1 MKKLLTFISTIILGL
16 TLTSCSNGSK
26 QTIVFGT
33 MAQPGEPLIEYI
45 KDDFEAKGYTL
56 KIETFSDLLK
66 FLLCDDNIRAFFFM
80 TEIFSFYITLKNRCF

>member
-45 KDDFEAKGYTL
+45 KDDFEALIYTSSGF
-56 KIETFSDLLK
+56 FSLILISI
-66 FLLCDDNIRAFFFM
+66 L
-80 TEIFSFYITLKNRCF
+80 EPTLGI